1 MNNATVFQRISIDE
15 AASIMDR
22 KDVLVFDVRDR
33 ASFESARIGSAQH
46 LSSANLDAVI
56 FSAPKTVP
64 VLIYCY
70 HGNASQI
77 YAQMFGD
84 FGFREVY
91 SMDGGFDAW
100 SKKQSGPSKAL
111 TLSEPLQRWLVEHGY
126 PPDAVD
132 VAGEHGLTPL
142 MKASRLADA
151 TMVAELIQSG
161 ARIDIKNAD
170 GNNVL
175 WLACVGE
182 SAEIINLLIRCG
194 VDIDNQ
200 NDNGATCL
208 MYAASTGKAHVVE
221 ALLAAGAATHLK
233 TLDDFSA
240 LDMAASLAC
249 LQLLRDAERKARMPA
264 APLEESS
271 EQLCT

>member
-1 MNNATVFQRISIDE
+1 MNNTTVFQRISIDE
-15 AASIMDR
+15 AASIMAR
-22 KDVLVFDVRDR
+22 KDVLVFDVRDK
-33 ASFESARIGSAQH
+33 ASFDSARIGAAQH

-100 SKKQSGPSKAL
+100 SKMQTIPQAL
-111 TLSEPLQRWLVEHGY
+111 SLSEPLQRWLIEQGY
-126 PPDAVD
+126 PPDSVD
-132 VAGEHGLTPL
+132 ATGAHGLTPL
-142 MKASRLADA
+142 MKASRQADA
-151 TMVAELIQSG
+151 TIVAELIQSG
-161 ARIDIKNAD
+161 ARIDIRNAD

-182 SAEIINLLIRCG
+182 NLEIINLLIQCG
-194 VDIDNQ
+194 VDIDHQ

-208 MYAASTGKAHVVE
+208 MYAASTGKANVVE

-249 LQLLRDAERKARMPA
+249 LQLLRNAERKAKTTSA
-264 APLEESS
+264 QSEEAN
-271 EQLCT
+271 EQLQTC